1 MQGIATSPINPI
13 LKSKIIAK
21 AKAIEIVERFIK
33 TVETKEVA
41 KLLTN
46 LESTPTAVAIFPP
59 LFSLSSK
66 KLTGNLKS
74 L

>member
-1 MQGIATSPINPI
+1 MMAR
-13 LKSKIIAK
+13 AR
-21 AKAIEIVERFIK
+21 AIEIVDKFIR
-33 TVETKEVA
+33 TVETKDVA

-46 LESTPTAVAIFPP
+46 RESTPTEVAIFPP
-59 LFSLSSK
+59 LFYLSSK